1 MYLSL
6 IETAIGQ
13 WDIMP
18 FYTEFAIYILL
29 PWGWCTNSLMHYTYI
44 NYVAAAA
51 GMGSNARQT
60 AQLPVAVYVR
70 TYM

>member
-1 MYLSL
+1 
-6 IETAIGQ
+6 
-13 WDIMP
+13 MP
-18 FYTEFAIYILL
+18 FYAQFAIYILL
-29 PWGWCTNSLMHYTYI
+29 LWDWCKNSFMCYTYI

>member
-44 NYVAAAA
+44 NYVAAGA